1 VEEKT
6 KNSLRIHS
14 GLLLAEIL
22 CVSGFI
28 VELFRAET
36 GNGLSWAYVFEWPL
50 FGGYAIYMW
59 RKLLKESR
67 EGVPSPSHLPGL
79 TPRSMSTTPIFT
91 LSTNQL
97 RLRLCRTAMATIR
110 RLHRSISQQAGWPT
124 RRSALSHHSLMRL
137 ELRQARIV

>member
-1 VEEKT
+1 MEEKT

-67 EGVPSPSHLPGL
+67 EGVPSPSHLPGPDAAL
-79 TPRSMSTTPIFT
+79 DEYNAYLHSVHQPTSPATVSHGDGDDKA
-91 LSTNQL
+91 
-97 RLRLCRTAMATIR
+97 TA
-110 RLHRSISQQAGWPT
+110 Q
-124 RRSALSHHSLMRL
+124 
-137 ELRQARIV
+137 VD